1 MHTFLVPKTKSVCFF
16 NVSVVADNKEDKI
29 HTQFEIIC

>member
-1 MHTFLVPKTKSVCFF
+1 MRTFLVSKTKSVCFF
-16 NVSVVADNKEDKI
+16 NVSVVAVNKENKI